1 MLWTAYKERLG
12 SSNPITLRDNL
23 EELIFMAE
31 DLEVL
36 EVPLAHEEI
45 DEVVESLAT
54 DKTPGPDGFNNDFL
68 KKCWS
73 TIAPDF
79 YALCEG
85 FQTGEICLQSING
98 SFITLLPKVDNPC
111 KIGDYRPTSLLNCSM
126 KLIIKLL
133 ANRLQKVITELIHKK
148 TSMAS
153 SNQGLLR
160 TVWPGYWNTCTS
172 AINPRRKSSY

>member
-1 MLWTAYKERLG
+1 
-12 SSNPITLRDNL
+12 
-23 EELIFMAE
+23 MAE

-73 TIAPDF
+73 IIAPDF

-111 KIGDYRPTSLLNCSM
+111 KIGDTGPPHF
-126 KLIIKLL
+126 LI
-133 ANRLQKVITELIHKK
+133 V
-148 TSMAS
+148 
-153 SNQGLLR
+153 
-160 TVWPGYWNTCTS
+160 P
-172 AINPRRKSSY
+172 